1 MTRAA
6 FQVLVIPYR
15 TVADPAKESLDRLI
29 ESVVGAD
36 LRLRM
41 IEEFRPR
48 NRFQS
53 LLACEAGMINVTL
66 L

>member
-15 TVADPAKESLDRLI
+15 TGADPAKESLDRLL

-41 IEEFRPR
+41 IGLFGGR
-48 NRFQS
+48 
-53 LLACEAGMINVTL
+53 L
-66 L
+66 